1 MHAIFVILKFKHA
14 HLKFRMTT
22 SKHTHTHVRCSH
34 ASMGLT
40 QARPNKGIAQFMC
53 CHCISVIDGPTS
65 TSQLSYSPQ
74 LDLPEGT
81 PPRFGHTVTAYS
93 VCPSRIHT
101 TTFGGCP
108 VYAFNKDSEKKI
120 AQTTVMEFG
129 ELYHVLAD
137 FVYILYR
144 KITNSLY

>member
-1 MHAIFVILKFKHA
+1 M
-14 HLKFRMTT
+14 
-22 SKHTHTHVRCSH
+22 
-34 ASMGLT
+34 
-40 QARPNKGIAQFMC
+40 
-53 CHCISVIDGPTS
+53 IDGPTS

-81 PPRFGHTVTAYS
+81 PQRFGHTVTAYS
-93 VCPSRIHT
+93 VCSGRIHT

-137 FVYILYR
+137 FVHR